1 MNLSLIMPLSRTHS
15 PSHPC
20 CTNHLRSLQLES
32 ERIQATAQSRE
43 EMLTQLR
50 ELVDYE
56 IREAADLQV
65 WNEWS
70 SWGNI

>member
-1 MNLSLIMPLSRTHS
+1 
-15 PSHPC
+15 
-20 CTNHLRSLQLES
+20 LES

-65 WNEWS
+65 WNEWI
-70 SWGNI
+70 SWGNIYN